1 MLVFITHP
9 KYFDESKIENK
20 KVELI
25 YIFNSKQL
33 YNKLSQKYKCV
44 NLGIDGNI
52 IDENFFPKRKMSEE
66 SLSKIFDF
74 KMGIYSYFKKKY
86 YQIESK
92 YYVKR
97 GGYKDSEYR
106 FVADYSYNLYRKN
119 KIKGILYLED
129 ELKDMVNR
137 IINFDNSSNIKKQN
151 IKFIKFIFN
160 YVSSFYRAYIYSFSL
175 KKRGIEIFG
184 DVFKY
189 NLLVTITLYYC
200 FDKYDI
206 YENKKFKYGYLKVL
220 SRLFIEQIHSNNVKY
235 LVNGYTYEYKE
246 AGVL

>member
-1 MLVFITHP
+1 MRKSSNLIFIHHP
-9 KYFDESKIENK
+9 NYFKEESLKGKIG
-20 KVELI
+20 LI

-44 NLGIDGNI
+44 NLGVDGNI
-52 IDENFFPKRKMSEE
+52 SDENFFPKRKMSEE

-119 KIKGILYLED
+119 KINGILYLED
-129 ELKDMVNR
+129 ELK
-137 IINFDNSSNIKKQN
+137 IW
-151 IKFIKFIFN
+151 
-160 YVSSFYRAYIYSFSL
+160 
-175 KKRGIEIFG
+175 
-184 DVFKY
+184 
-189 NLLVTITLYYC
+189 
-200 FDKYDI
+200 
-206 YENKKFKYGYLKVL
+206 
-220 SRLFIEQIHSNNVKY
+220 
-235 LVNGYTYEYKE
+235 
-246 AGVL
+246 